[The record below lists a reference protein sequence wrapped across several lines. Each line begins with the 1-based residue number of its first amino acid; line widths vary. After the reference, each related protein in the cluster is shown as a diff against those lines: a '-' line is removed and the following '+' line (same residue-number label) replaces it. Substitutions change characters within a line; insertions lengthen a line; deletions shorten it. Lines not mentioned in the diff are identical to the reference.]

1 MSFVS
6 VISDRV
12 ESEDAVDDVIDQARS
27 LVGPRADVVWVF
39 LTGDHAESAEEIAE
53 KLSLELEPAVM
64 IGCSGEG
71 VIGGDREIEREPG
84 IALLAG
90 MLPTGVEAKAFHIGH
105 DDWADVLT
113 DPTALAGRIGHFDDT
128 RLVVACGDPFTT
140 PLQQF
145 MPALAKLAPG
155 LPLVGGMASSSRRE
169 GGNRLICN
177 DAVHTEGLVGL
188 SLGGAVEV
196 ETIVSQGCRPIGR
209 HMVIT
214 KSHKNVI
221 ETLGGKP
228 ALSAIREMVDQL
240 SESDRKLLQSGLM
253 VGRVIDEYRESFGR
267 GDFLIRN
274 IIGADE
280 TTGSISVAD
289 LVRTG
294 QTIQFQVRD
303 RETAD
308 EDLTQMLSRPAA
320 VGDAIAGLLFSC
332 NGRGCRMFGDS
343 DHDILAARAAL
354 PRTPFAGFFAAGE
367 LGPIGNQNFIH
378 GHTASFALLRNKA

>member
-1 MSFVS
+1 MPFCS
-6 VISDRV
+6 VISDHV
-12 ESEDAVDDVIDQARS
+12 ESDVATDDLVDQARA
-27 LVGPRADVVWVF
+27 VIGPRADVVFVF
-39 LTGDHAESAEEIAE
+39 LTGDHAEAAEEIAE
-53 KLSLELEPAVM
+53 KLTLELEPTVM

-84 IALLAG
+84 IAILAG
-90 MLPTGVEAKAFHIGH
+90 NLPDGVEAKAFHIGR

-113 DPTALAGRIGHFDDT
+113 DPSTLAGRIGHFDDT
-128 RLVVACGDPFTT
+128 RLLVGCGDPFST

-155 LPLVGGMASSSRRE
+155 LPLVGGMASSSRKE

-177 DAVHTEGLVGL
+177 DAVHSEGLVGVTI
-188 SLGGAVEV
+188 GGPIEV

-214 KSHKNVI
+214 KSNKNVI
-221 ETLGGKP
+221 ETLGGKA
-228 ALSAIREMVDQL
+228 ALSAVREMVDQL
-240 SESDRKLLQSGLM
+240 SEADRKLLQSGLM
-253 VGRVIDEYRESFGR
+253 VGRVIDEYREKFDR

-280 TTGSISVAD
+280 NTGSIEVAD

-303 RETAD
+303 NETAD
-308 EDLTQMLSRPAA
+308 EDLTQMLSRPATI
-320 VGDAIAGLLFSC
+320 GDALAGLLFSC
-332 NGRGCRMFGDS
+332 NGRGCRMFGDA
-343 DHDILAARAAL
+343 DHDILAARSAL

-378 GHTASFALLRNKA
+378 GHTASFALLRRKA